1 MLRCGVLLKVSK
13 ERQFL
18 VGARGVHFQS
28 IAKRGCSTRLIVI
41 GPPRNCFFSKLCA
54 AGIPSAH
61 STSSGKSKAIQTFP
75 DYSRFM
81 SRRLLPFLRFSPCR
95 SSPSVAP
102 SSIFH
107 QRYFTSTPFR
117 MADLA
122 IDLTAPNG
130 KKFTLPTG
138 IFINNEFV
146 KPKSGEKIT
155 SINPTLVTSRPTWRH
170 HHSN

>member
-1 MLRCGVLLKVSK
+1 MFYAAYRYRTTPQLLLL
-13 ERQFL
+13 QALFL
-18 VGARGVHFQS
+18 QAS
-28 IAKRGCSTRLIVI
+28 
-41 GPPRNCFFSKLCA
+41 
-54 AGIPSAH
+54 PSAH
-61 STSSGKSKAIQTFP
+61 SSSSGKSKAIQTFLITLV
-75 DYSRFM
+75 FM
-81 SRRLLPFLRFSPCR
+81 SPRLLPFLRFSPCR

-146 KPKSGEKIT
+146 KSKSGEKIT

-170 HHSN
+170 RHSN